1 MGETTFIHKRQRC
14 KKEREQMFGRLKK
27 TDPEVYKAII
37 DETKRQ
43 NENIELIASEN
54 FADVAVLEAQG
65 SVLTNKYAEGYPAAR
80 WYGGCEYVDVAERL
94 AIERAK
100 KLFGAEHVNVQP
112 HSGTTAN
119 MAVYFAM
126 LNPGDTILAMDLA
139 CGGHL
144 SHGHKLNFSGKY
156 FNIVTYSVNKK
167 TEVLDFDEIRDK
179 AKKYRPKIILS
190 GASAYPRTIDFSK
203 FREICDEVEAFHMA
217 DIAHIA
223 GLIIAGLHPNPVPIS
238 EFVTSTT
245 HKTLRGP
252 RSGFIMC
259 KKEFAK
265 KIDVAVFPG
274 LQGGPLM
281 HIIAAKAVAFKYAL
295 SGGFKQYQKKIVA
308 NAKALV
314 SYMEKLGYRIVSGG
328 TDNHLMLVDLT
339 NKDITGKEAEKILDK
354 AGITV
359 NKNLIP
365 FDKQKPAV
373 ASGIRLG
380 TPAVTTRGMGED
392 EMRRIAELIDKV
404 LINKSDSKV
413 IDTVRGEVK
422 KMLKKFP
429 LYKID

>member
-1 MGETTFIHKRQRC
+1 MYEK
-14 KKEREQMFGRLKK
+14 LKA
-27 TDPEVYKAII
+27 TDPEIYEAII
-37 DETKRQ
+37 NETKRQ

-54 FADVAVLEAQG
+54 FTGTGVLEAQG
-65 SVLTNKYAEGYPAAR
+65 SVLTNKYAEGYPSAR

-119 MAVYFAM
+119 MAVYFSM
-126 LNPGDTILAMDLA
+126 LNPGDTILSMDLA

-144 SHGHKLNFSGKY
+144 SHGHRLNFSGKY
-156 FNIVTYSVNKK
+156 FNIVSYGVNKK
-167 TEVLDFDEIRDK
+167 SEMLDFDEIRDK
-179 AKKYRPKIILS
+179 AKRYKPKIILS
-190 GASAYPRTIDFSK
+190 GASAYPRTIDFAK
-203 FREICDEVEAFHMA
+203 FREICDEVGAYHMA

-223 GLIIAGLHPNPVPIS
+223 GLIVAGLHPNPVPIA

-265 KIDVAVFPG
+265 QIDVAVFPG

-281 HIIAAKAVAFKYAL
+281 HIIAAKAVAFKYAM
-295 SGGFKQYQKKIVA
+295 SDEFREYQKRIVR
-308 NAKALV
+308 NAKALAE
-314 SYMEKLGYRIVSGG
+314 SLEGLGYRIISGG
-328 TDNHLMLVDLT
+328 TDNHLILVDLT
-339 NKDITGKEAEKILDK
+339 SKGITGKEAESVLDK

-380 TPAVTTRGMGED
+380 TPAATTRGMGEN
-392 EMRRIAELIDKV
+392 EMRKIAELINRV
-404 LINKSDSKV
+404 IMNRSDAKV
-413 IDTVRGEVK
+413 IGSVKSEVRD
-422 KMLKKFP
+422 MLKAFP
-429 LYKID
+429 LYRID

>member
-1 MGETTFIHKRQRC
+1 MYEK
-14 KKEREQMFGRLKK
+14 LKK
-27 TDPEVYKAII
+27 TDPEIYEAII
-37 DETKRQ
+37 NETKRQ

-54 FADVAVLEAQG
+54 FVDIGVLETQG
-65 SVLTNKYAEGYPAAR
+65 SILTNKYAEGYPSSR

-119 MAVYFAM
+119 IAVYFAM

-156 FNIVTYSVNKK
+156 FNIVSYGVNR
-167 TEVLDFDEIRDK
+167 ENEMLDFDEIKDK
-179 AKKYRPKIILS
+179 ARKFKPKIILS
-190 GASAYPRTIDFSK
+190 GASAYPRTIDFVK
-203 FREICDEVEAFHMA
+203 FREICDEVGAFHMS

-223 GLIIAGLHPNPVPIS
+223 GLIVAGLHPNPVPIS

-265 KIDVAVFPG
+265 QIDVAVFPG

-295 SGGFKQYQKKIVA
+295 SDEFKEYQRRIVN
-308 NAKALV
+308 NAKVLAESL
-314 SYMEKLGYRIVSGG
+314 ERLGYRIVSGG
-328 TDNHLMLVDLT
+328 TDNHLLLVDLT
-339 NKDITGKEAEKILDK
+339 SKKITGKEAEVVLDK

-365 FDKQKPAV
+365 FDTQKPAV

-380 TPAVTTRGMGED
+380 TPAMTSRGMGEN
-392 EMRRIAELIDKV
+392 EMKKIAQLIDKV
-404 LINKSDSKV
+404 LINRLDSKV
-413 IDTVRGEVK
+413 IDSVKNEVRNV
-422 KMLKKFP
+422 LKNFP
-429 LYKID
+429 LYKIDE

>member
-1 MGETTFIHKRQRC
+1 
-14 KKEREQMFGRLKK
+14 MFDRLKK
-27 TDPEVYKAII
+27 TDPEIYEAII
-37 DETKRQ
+37 NETKRQ

-54 FADVAVLEAQG
+54 FVDIGVLEAQG
-65 SVLTNKYAEGYPAAR
+65 SVLTNKYAEGYPSAR

-94 AIERAK
+94 AVERAK

-144 SHGHKLNFSGKY
+144 SHGHKLNFSGRY
-156 FNIVTYSVNKK
+156 FNIATYGVNKD
-167 TEVLDFDEIRDK
+167 TEMLDFDEIREK
-179 AKKYRPKIILS
+179 AKSSKPKIILS

-203 FREICDEVEAFHMA
+203 FREICDEVGAYLMA

-223 GLIIAGLHPNPVPIS
+223 GIIVAGLHPNPIPIS

-265 KIDVAVFPG
+265 QIDVAVFPG

-295 SGGFKQYQKKIVA
+295 SGEFKAYQKKIVA
-308 NAKALV
+308 NAKVL
-314 SYMEKLGYRIVSGG
+314 SESLEKLGYRIVSGG
-328 TDNHLMLVDLT
+328 TDNHLLLVDLT
-339 NKDITGKEAEKILDK
+339 RKNITGKEAELILDK

-380 TPAVTTRGMGED
+380 TPAVTTRGMGEN
-392 EMRRIAELIDKV
+392 EMRKVAQLIDKV
-404 LINKSDSKV
+404 LTNKSDSKV
-413 IDTVRGEVK
+413 IDSVRREVK
-422 KMLKKFP
+422 DMLKNFP
-429 LYKID
+429 LYKI